1 MYSGTDSRGKLCK
14 ISTLCVHYV
23 LSQHIRLCAFLLCS
37 STVGVHFYYVQAHSA
52 AHSALSATVLQH
64 CVRVSLL
71 YSSTFLVAFT
81 HVCICMCM
89 WLDASTVKIFP
100 KWVHAR
106 LLSANVHKHFHVCVH
121 FYFVCISIVIQHFF
135 FVHISCICTSLCVYV
150 CMCVCVY
157 VCLCVC
163 VYVCMCVCVYVC
175 ICVCAP
181 KRNGPFRYPH
191 FGHKSN
197 AGIHLPAGI
206 SLLVDYCGTKVTSGR
221 LCFLFESDQECHR

>member
-1 MYSGTDSRGKLCK
+1 MFVWLAKVCIPALLACISIAFQLFPSIALLQFLCAFLLYSGTDSRGKLCK
-14 ISTLCVHYV
+14 ISTLCVHLNCV
-23 LSQHIRLCAFLLCS
+23 ALLSQHIRLCAFLLCS

-52 AHSALSATVLQH
+52 AHSALTATVLQH
-64 CVRVSLL
+64 CVRVLLL

-135 FVHISCICTSLCVYV
+135 FACISIVLQHFFFAYFLCISTLLHISTV
-150 CMCVCVY
+150 
-157 VCLCVC
+157 
-163 VYVCMCVCVYVC
+163 
-175 ICVCAP
+175 
-181 KRNGPFRYPH
+181 
-191 FGHKSN
+191 
-197 AGIHLPAGI
+197 
-206 SLLVDYCGTKVTSGR
+206 
-221 LCFLFESDQECHR
+221 

>member
-1 MYSGTDSRGKLCK
+1 MQNKYIMRPAL
-14 ISTLCVHYV
+14 

-52 AHSALSATVLQH
+52 AHSALTATVLQH
-64 CVRVSLL
+64 CVRVLLL

-135 FVHISCICTSLCVYV
+135 FACISIVLQHFFYAYFLCISTLLHISTV
-150 CMCVCVY
+150 
-157 VCLCVC
+157 
-163 VYVCMCVCVYVC
+163 
-175 ICVCAP
+175 
-181 KRNGPFRYPH
+181 
-191 FGHKSN
+191 
-197 AGIHLPAGI
+197 
-206 SLLVDYCGTKVTSGR
+206 
-221 LCFLFESDQECHR
+221 

>member
-1 MYSGTDSRGKLCK
+1 MSTLTHAHTQTHTHTHTHKHAHTHVRLRAHVLYCIPIIPSTFYPCPIPALCVR
-14 ISTLCVHYV
+14 ISTV
-23 LSQHIRLCAFLLCS
+23 F
-37 STVGVHFYYVQAHSA
+37 
-52 AHSALSATVLQH
+52 QH

-135 FVHISCICTSLCVYV
+135 FACISIVLQHFFYAYFLCISTLLHISTV
-150 CMCVCVY
+150 
-157 VCLCVC
+157 
-163 VYVCMCVCVYVC
+163 
-175 ICVCAP
+175 
-181 KRNGPFRYPH
+181 
-191 FGHKSN
+191 
-197 AGIHLPAGI
+197 
-206 SLLVDYCGTKVTSGR
+206 
-221 LCFLFESDQECHR
+221 